1 VGEFISDPI
10 YYPGIMEGQ
19 MPDPVRLTTSVRGRR
34 LALLALGIEAA
45 AILSGC
51 YLAPYPYYGPGVAVV
66 APPHRCWRC
75 W

>member
-1 VGEFISDPI
+1 
-10 YYPGIMEGQ
+10 